1 MFYKVGLKIYLLGDV
16 MNLTN
21 TMSPQLFLYEKIKP
35 FGLPIAILMLMVMMV
50 IPLPSILLDIFFTT
64 NILLS
69 LLILM
74 VALHTFRPLDFS
86 SFPTVLLFA
95 TILRLG
101 LNVASTRI
109 VLSAGHTGPDAA
121 GKVIEAFG
129 EFVIAG
135 NYVVGIFVFA
145 ILIIINLVVITKGA
159 GRVSEVSARFTLD
172 AMPGKQMA
180 IDADLNAG
188 LLTSEEAKQRRD
200 DVAKEADFYGSMDGA
215 SKFVKGDAVAGIL
228 ILLINIIGG
237 LIIGIAQHDL
247 PASVAAENYIILS
260 VGDGLVAQIPS
271 LLLAIATAII
281 VTRVSTSQD
290 LSQQIGSQIGMKQA
304 WLPSAGVLFLLG
316 LIPGMP
322 NVLFLIASGLTFFI
336 WWRIKQKEDE
346 TNDGSDT
353 INENGETVVKEEKD
367 DDNSINLSEIADNSA
382 ISMQLGYGLIQMVD
396 DENDG
401 PLIARITGV
410 RKQISKELG
419 FIIPPVRIRDDLSL
433 DANHYRIRIGQE
445 IVAEDKVFPQL
456 ILAIPG
462 ESAQTKIEGTDVK
475 DPSFGMEATWIE
487 RHQQAKAENLG
498 YMVVEPESVIATHL
512 NQVLS
517 SQANELLGQDD
528 VQALL
533 DNLSKTSPQLVS
545 STVPK
550 LIPLNILTSVLKLLL
565 AERMPISDLR
575 RILEVLASQNHKNN
589 SPLDIAESIRPA
601 ISGLLIQQ
609 IAPLNSPLP
618 VITFSAELEQMIVNI
633 SKQTG
638 ANGLILEASLIQK
651 IVTAVNSV
659 MEKMQNENRK
669 AVMITAPVIRRDLS
683 HMLRQHIPNLDVLS
697 FTELPDNKKIEVIA
711 NIGSEEQNNN

>member
-1 MFYKVGLKIYLLGDV
+1 

-21 TMSPQLFLYEKIKP
+21 TLGGPISLPEKIKP
-35 FGLPIAILMLMVMMV
+35 FGLPVAILMLMVMMV
-50 IPLPSILLDIFFTT
+50 IPLPSFLLDIFFTT

-74 VALHTFRPLDFS
+74 VSIHTFRPLDFS

-188 LLTSEEAKQRRD
+188 LLTSEEAKQRRED
-200 DVAKEADFYGSMDGA
+200 IAKEADFYGSMDGA
-215 SKFVKGDAVAGIL
+215 SKFVKGDAIAGIL

-237 LIIGIAQHDL
+237 LIIGIAQHNL
-247 PASVAAENYIILS
+247 PVSTAAENYIILS

-290 LSQQIGSQIGMKQA
+290 LSKQIGSQIGVKQA
-304 WLPSAGVLFLLG
+304 WLPSACVLFLLG

-322 NVLFLIASGLTFFI
+322 NTLFLLGSGLTFFV
-336 WWRIKQKEDE
+336 WWMLRKKSEELDEDIRISDENNDIED
-346 TNDGSDT
+346 
-353 INENGETVVKEEKD
+353 VKDE
-367 DDNSINLSEIADNSA
+367 NSISLSEIADNSA
-382 ISMQLGYGLIQMVD
+382 ISMQLGYGLIQLVD
-396 DENDG
+396 DENEG

-419 FIIPPVRIRDDLSL
+419 FVIPQVRIRDDLTL
-433 DANHYRIRIGQE
+433 EANHYRIRIGQE
-445 IVAEDKVFPQL
+445 IVAEDKIFPQL
-456 ILAIPG
+456 LLAIPG
-462 ESAQTKIEGTDVK
+462 DSAQTKIEGTDVK
-475 DPSFGMEATWIE
+475 DPSFNMDATWIE
-487 RHQQAKAENLG
+487 PHQQARAENLG
-498 YMVVEPESVIATHL
+498 YMVVEPEAVIATHL
-512 NQVLS
+512 NQILS
-517 SQANELLGQDD
+517 KQASELLGQDD

-545 STVPK
+545 SAVPK
-550 LIPLNILTSVLKLLL
+550 LIPLNILTSILKSLL
-565 AERMPISDLR
+565 AEKMPISDLK
-575 RILEVLASQNHKNN
+575 RILEVLASQNIKNM
-589 SPLDIAESIRPA
+589 SPIELAEAVRPT

-618 VITFSAELEQMIVNI
+618 IITFSAELEQMIVNI
-633 SKQTG
+633 AKQTG
-638 ANGLILEASLIQK
+638 ANGLILEANLIQK
-651 IVTAVNSV
+651 IVTAINDVI
-659 MEKMQNENRK
+659 EKLQSENRK

-683 HMLRQHIPNLDVLS
+683 HMLRQHIPTLDVLS
-697 FTELPDNKKIEVIA
+697 FTELPDNKKIEVVA
-711 NIGSEEQNNN
+711 NIGSEEQNKD

>member
-1 MFYKVGLKIYLLGDV
+1 
-16 MNLTN
+16 MNLTS
-21 TMSPQLFLYEKIKP
+21 TLGGQFFILEKLKP
-35 FGLPIAILMLMVMMV
+35 FGLPLAILMLMVMMV
-50 IPLPSILLDIFFTT
+50 IPLPAFLLDVFFTT

-74 VALHTFRPLDFS
+74 VSLHTFRPLDFS

-109 VLSAGHTGPDAA
+109 VLSSGHTGSDAA

-200 DVAKEADFYGSMDGA
+200 DIAKEADFYGSMDGA
-215 SKFVKGDAVAGIL
+215 SKFVKGDAIAGIL

-237 LIIGIAQHDL
+237 LIIGIAQHNL
-247 PASVAAENYIILS
+247 PVSTAAENYIILS

-290 LSQQIGSQIGMKQA
+290 LSKQIGTQIGIKQA

-316 LIPGMP
+316 IIPGMP
-322 NVLFLIASGLTFFI
+322 NLLFLTASALTFFI
-336 WWRIKQKEDE
+336 WWTIKKQGESSGE
-346 TNDGSDT
+346 INDKS
-353 INENGETVVKEEKD
+353 VKENDEDKLDNTD
-367 DDNSINLSEIADNSA
+367 DDNALSLSEIADNSA
-382 ISMQLGYGLIQMVD
+382 ISMQLGYGLIQLVD

-410 RKQISKELG
+410 RKQISKDLG
-419 FIIPPVRIRDDLSL
+419 FIIPQVRIRDDLSL
-433 DANHYRIRIGQE
+433 EANHYRIRIGQE
-445 IVAEDKVFPQL
+445 IVAEDKIFPQL
-456 ILAIPG
+456 LLAIPG
-462 ESAQTKIEGTDVK
+462 DSAQTKIEGTDVK
-475 DPSFGMEATWIE
+475 DPSFNMDATWIE
-487 RHQQAKAENLG
+487 PHQQARAENLG
-498 YMVVEPESVIATHL
+498 YMVVEPEAVIATHL
-512 NQVLS
+512 NQILS
-517 SQANELLGQDD
+517 KQAADLLGQDD

-550 LIPLNILTSVLKLLL
+550 LVPLNILTSILKLLL
-565 AERMPISDLR
+565 IENMPISDLK
-575 RILEVLASQNHKNN
+575 RILEVLASLNVKTM
-589 SPLDIAESIRPA
+589 SPIELAEAIRPT
-601 ISGLLIQQ
+601 ISSLLIQQ
-609 IAPLNSPLP
+609 IAPLNNALP
-618 VITFSAELEQMIVNI
+618 IITFSAELEQMIVNI
-633 SKQTG
+633 AKQTG
-638 ANGLILEASLIQK
+638 ANGLILEGSLIQK
-651 IVTAVNSV
+651 IVSSINSV
-659 MEKMQNENRK
+659 MEKMQTENRK

-683 HMLRQHIPNLDVLS
+683 QMLRQHIPTLDILS
-697 FTELPDNKKIEVIA
+697 FTELPDNKKIEVVA
-711 NIGSEEQNNN
+711 NIGSDEESNN

>member
-1 MFYKVGLKIYLLGDV
+1 

-21 TMSPQLFLYEKIKP
+21 TLGGPISLPERIKP
-35 FGLPIAILMLMVMMV
+35 FGLPVAILMLMVMMV
-50 IPLPSILLDIFFTT
+50 IPLPSFLLDIFFTT

-74 VALHTFRPLDFS
+74 VSIHTFRPLDFS

-188 LLTSEEAKQRRD
+188 LLTSEEAKQRRED
-200 DVAKEADFYGSMDGA
+200 ISKEADFYGSMDGA
-215 SKFVKGDAVAGIL
+215 SKFVKGDAIAGIL

-237 LIIGIAQHDL
+237 LIIGIAQHNL
-247 PASVAAENYIILS
+247 PVSTAAENYIILS

-290 LSQQIGSQIGMKQA
+290 LSKQIGSQIGVKQA
-304 WLPSAGVLFLLG
+304 WLPSACVLFLLG

-322 NVLFLIASGLTFFI
+322 NTLFLLGSGLTFFV
-336 WWRIKQKEDE
+336 WWMLRKKSEELDEDIRISDENNDMED
-346 TNDGSDT
+346 
-353 INENGETVVKEEKD
+353 VKDE
-367 DDNSINLSEIADNSA
+367 NSISLSEIADNSA
-382 ISMQLGYGLIQMVD
+382 ISMQLGYGLIQLVD
-396 DENDG
+396 DENEG

-419 FIIPPVRIRDDLSL
+419 FVIPQVRIRDDLTL
-433 DANHYRIRIGQE
+433 EANHYRIRIGQE
-445 IVAEDKVFPQL
+445 IVAEDKIFPQL
-456 ILAIPG
+456 LLAIPG
-462 ESAQTKIEGTDVK
+462 DSAQTKIEGTDVK
-475 DPSFGMEATWIE
+475 DPSFNMDATWIE
-487 RHQQAKAENLG
+487 PHQQARAENLG
-498 YMVVEPESVIATHL
+498 YMVVEPEAVIATHL
-512 NQVLS
+512 NQILS
-517 SQANELLGQDD
+517 KQASELLGQDD

-545 STVPK
+545 SAVPK
-550 LIPLNILTSVLKLLL
+550 LIPLNILTSILKSLL
-565 AERMPISDLR
+565 AEKMPISDLK
-575 RILEVLASQNHKNN
+575 RILEVLASQNIKNM
-589 SPLDIAESIRPA
+589 SPIELAEAVRPT

-618 VITFSAELEQMIVNI
+618 IITFSAELEQMIVNI
-633 SKQTG
+633 AKQTG
-638 ANGLILEASLIQK
+638 ANGLILEANLIQK
-651 IVTAVNSV
+651 IVTAINDVI
-659 MEKMQNENRK
+659 EKLQSENRK

-683 HMLRQHIPNLDVLS
+683 HMLRQHIPTLDVLS
-697 FTELPDNKKIEVIA
+697 FTELPDNKKIEVVA
-711 NIGSEEQNNN
+711 NIGSEEQNKD

>member
-1 MFYKVGLKIYLLGDV
+1 
-16 MNLTN
+16 MNLTS
-21 TMSPQLFLYEKIKP
+21 TLGGQFFILEKLKP
-35 FGLPIAILMLMVMMV
+35 FGLPLAILMLMVMMV
-50 IPLPSILLDIFFTT
+50 IPLPAFLLDVFFTT

-74 VALHTFRPLDFS
+74 VSLHTFRPLDFS

-109 VLSAGHTGPDAA
+109 VLSSGHTGSDAA

-200 DVAKEADFYGSMDGA
+200 DIAKEADFYGSMDGA
-215 SKFVKGDAVAGIL
+215 SKFVKGDAIAGIL

-237 LIIGIAQHDL
+237 LIIGIAQHNL
-247 PASVAAENYIILS
+247 PVSTAAENYIILS

-290 LSQQIGSQIGMKQA
+290 LSKQIGTQIGIKQA

-316 LIPGMP
+316 IIPGMP
-322 NVLFLIASGLTFFI
+322 NLLFLTASALTFFI
-336 WWRIKQKEDE
+336 WWTIKKQAESSGE
-346 TNDGSDT
+346 INDKS
-353 INENGETVVKEEKD
+353 VKENDEDKLDNTD
-367 DDNSINLSEIADNSA
+367 DDNSLSLSEISDNSA
-382 ISMQLGYGLIQMVD
+382 ISMQLGYGLIQLVD

-410 RKQISKELG
+410 RKQISKDLG
-419 FIIPPVRIRDDLSL
+419 FIIPQVRIRDDLSL
-433 DANHYRIRIGQE
+433 EANHYRIRIGQE
-445 IVAEDKVFPQL
+445 IVAEDKIFPQL
-456 ILAIPG
+456 LLAIPG
-462 ESAQTKIEGTDVK
+462 DSAQTKIEGTDVK
-475 DPSFGMEATWIE
+475 DPSFNMDATWIE
-487 RHQQAKAENLG
+487 PHQQARAENLG
-498 YMVVEPESVIATHL
+498 YMVVEPEAVIATHL
-512 NQVLS
+512 NQILS
-517 SQANELLGQDD
+517 KQAADLLGQDD

-550 LIPLNILTSVLKLLL
+550 LVPLNILTSILKLLL
-565 AERMPISDLR
+565 IEKMPISDLK
-575 RILEVLASQNHKNN
+575 RILEVLASLNVKTM
-589 SPLDIAESIRPA
+589 SPIELAEAIRPT
-601 ISGLLIQQ
+601 ISSLLIQQ
-609 IAPLNSPLP
+609 IAPLNNALP
-618 VITFSAELEQMIVNI
+618 IITFSAELEQMIVNI
-633 SKQTG
+633 AKQTG
-638 ANGLILEASLIQK
+638 ANGLILEGSLIQK
-651 IVTAVNSV
+651 IVSGINSV
-659 MEKMQNENRK
+659 MEKMQTENRK

-683 HMLRQHIPNLDVLS
+683 QMLRQHIPTLDILS
-697 FTELPDNKKIEVIA
+697 FTELPDNKKIEVVA
-711 NIGSEEQNNN
+711 NIGSDEESNN

>member
-1 MFYKVGLKIYLLGDV
+1 

-21 TMSPQLFLYEKIKP
+21 TMSPQIFLYEKIKP
-35 FGLPIAILMLMVMMV
+35 FGLPLAILMLMVMMV
-50 IPLPSILLDIFFTT
+50 IPLPSVLLDIFFTT

-74 VALHTFRPLDFS
+74 VSLHTFRPLDFS

-109 VLSAGHTGPDAA
+109 VLSEGHTGPDAA

-188 LLTSEEAKQRRD
+188 LLTAEEAKQRRED
-200 DVAKEADFYGSMDGA
+200 ISKEADFYGSMDGA
-215 SKFVKGDAVAGIL
+215 SKFVKGDAIAGIL

-247 PASVAAENYIILS
+247 PVSTAAENYIILS

-290 LSQQIGSQIGMKQA
+290 LSEQIGSQIGIKQA
-304 WLPSAGVLFLLG
+304 WLPSGGVLFLLG

-322 NVLFLIASGLTFFI
+322 NMLFLTASGLTFFI
-336 WWRIKQKEDE
+336 WWKIKQKDQNPNEENNILD
-346 TNDGSDT
+346 NNSNIDSDGT
-353 INENGETVVKEEKD
+353 KKD
-367 DDNSINLSEIADNSA
+367 DDNSIDLSEVADNSA

-401 PLIARITGV
+401 PLIGRITGV
-410 RKQISKELG
+410 RKQISKDLG
-419 FIIPPVRIRDDLSL
+419 FIIPPVRIRDDLTL
-433 DANHYRIRIGQE
+433 EANHYRIRIGQE

-456 ILAIPG
+456 LLAIPG

-487 RHQQAKAENLG
+487 RHQQARAENLG
-498 YMVVEPESVIATHL
+498 YMVVEPDSVIATHL
-512 NQVLS
+512 NQILS
-517 SQANELLGQDD
+517 SQASELLGQDD

-550 LIPLNILTSVLKLLL
+550 LIPLNIITSVLKSLL

-575 RILEVLASQNHKNN
+575 RILEVLASQNNKNA
-589 SPLDIAESIRPA
+589 SPIDIAETVRPA

-633 SKQTG
+633 AKQTG
-638 ANGLILEASLIQK
+638 ENGLILEANLIQK
-651 IVTAVNSV
+651 IVTAINSV

-683 HMLRQHIPNLDVLS
+683 HMLRQHIPSLDVLS
-697 FTELPDNKKIEVIA
+697 FTELPDNKKIEVVA
-711 NIGSEEQNNN
+711 NIGSEEQNKN

>member
-1 MFYKVGLKIYLLGDV
+1 
-16 MNLTN
+16 MNLTS
-21 TMSPQLFLYEKIKP
+21 TLGGQFFILEKLKP
-35 FGLPIAILMLMVMMV
+35 FGLPLAILMLMVMMV
-50 IPLPSILLDIFFTT
+50 IPLPAFLLDVFFTT

-74 VALHTFRPLDFS
+74 VSLHTFRPLDFS

-109 VLSAGHTGPDAA
+109 VLSSGHTGSDAA

-200 DVAKEADFYGSMDGA
+200 DIAKEADFYGSMDGA
-215 SKFVKGDAVAGIL
+215 SKFVKGDAIAGIL

-237 LIIGIAQHDL
+237 LIIGIAQHNL
-247 PASVAAENYIILS
+247 PVSTAAENYIILS

-290 LSQQIGSQIGMKQA
+290 LSKQIGTQIGIKQA

-316 LIPGMP
+316 IIPGMP
-322 NVLFLIASGLTFFI
+322 NLLFLTASGLTFFI
-336 WWRIKQKEDE
+336 WWTIKKQEESSGEINDKSIKENDE
-346 TNDGSDT
+346 DKLDNT
-353 INENGETVVKEEKD
+353 D
-367 DDNSINLSEIADNSA
+367 DDNTLSLSEIADNSA
-382 ISMQLGYGLIQMVD
+382 ISMQLGYGLIQLVD

-410 RKQISKELG
+410 RKQISKDLG
-419 FIIPPVRIRDDLSL
+419 FIIPQVRIRDDLSL
-433 DANHYRIRIGQE
+433 EANHYRIRIGQE
-445 IVAEDKVFPQL
+445 IVAEDKIFPQL
-456 ILAIPG
+456 LLAIPG
-462 ESAQTKIEGTDVK
+462 DSAQTKIEGTDVK
-475 DPSFGMEATWIE
+475 DPSFNMDATWIE
-487 RHQQAKAENLG
+487 PHQQARAENLG
-498 YMVVEPESVIATHL
+498 YMVVEPEAVIATHL
-512 NQVLS
+512 NQILS
-517 SQANELLGQDD
+517 KQAADLLGQDD

-550 LIPLNILTSVLKLLL
+550 LVPLNILTSILKLLL
-565 AERMPISDLR
+565 IENMPISDLK
-575 RILEVLASQNHKNN
+575 RILEVLASLNVKTM
-589 SPLDIAESIRPA
+589 SPIELAEAIRPT
-601 ISGLLIQQ
+601 ISSLLIQQ
-609 IAPLNSPLP
+609 IAPLNNALP
-618 VITFSAELEQMIVNI
+618 IITFSAELEQMIVNI
-633 SKQTG
+633 AKQTG
-638 ANGLILEASLIQK
+638 ANGLILEGSLIQK
-651 IVTAVNSV
+651 IVSGINSV
-659 MEKMQNENRK
+659 MEKMQTENRK

-683 HMLRQHIPNLDVLS
+683 QMLRQHIPTLDILS
-697 FTELPDNKKIEVIA
+697 FTELPDNKKIEVVA
-711 NIGSEEQNNN
+711 NIGSDEESNN

>member
-1 MFYKVGLKIYLLGDV
+1 
-16 MNLTN
+16 MNLTS
-21 TMSPQLFLYEKIKP
+21 TLGGQFFILEKLKP
-35 FGLPIAILMLMVMMV
+35 FGLPLAILMLMVMMV
-50 IPLPSILLDIFFTT
+50 IPLPAFLLDVFFTT

-74 VALHTFRPLDFS
+74 VSLHTFRPLDFS

-109 VLSAGHTGPDAA
+109 VLSSGHTGSDAA

-200 DVAKEADFYGSMDGA
+200 DIAKEADFYGSMDGA
-215 SKFVKGDAVAGIL
+215 SKFVKGDAIAGIL

-237 LIIGIAQHDL
+237 LIIGIAQHNL
-247 PASVAAENYIILS
+247 PVSTAAENYIILS

-290 LSQQIGSQIGMKQA
+290 LSKQIGSQIGIKQA

-316 LIPGMP
+316 IIPGMP
-322 NVLFLIASGLTFFI
+322 NLLFLTASALTFFI
-336 WWRIKQKEDE
+336 WWTIKKQAESSGE
-346 TNDGSDT
+346 INDKS
-353 INENGETVVKEEKD
+353 VKENDEDKLDNTD
-367 DDNSINLSEIADNSA
+367 DDNTLSLSEIADNSA
-382 ISMQLGYGLIQMVD
+382 ISMQLGYGLIQLVD

-410 RKQISKELG
+410 RKQISKDLG
-419 FIIPPVRIRDDLSL
+419 FIIPQVRIRDDLSL
-433 DANHYRIRIGQE
+433 EANHYRIRIGQE
-445 IVAEDKVFPQL
+445 IVAEDKIFPQL
-456 ILAIPG
+456 LLAIPG
-462 ESAQTKIEGTDVK
+462 DSAQTKIEGTDVK
-475 DPSFGMEATWIE
+475 DPSFNMDATWIE
-487 RHQQAKAENLG
+487 PHQQARAENLG
-498 YMVVEPESVIATHL
+498 YMVVEPEAVIATHL
-512 NQVLS
+512 NQILS
-517 SQANELLGQDD
+517 KQASDLLGQDD

-550 LIPLNILTSVLKLLL
+550 LVPLNILTSILKLLL
-565 AERMPISDLR
+565 IEKMPISDLK
-575 RILEVLASQNHKNN
+575 RILEVLASLNVKTM
-589 SPLDIAESIRPA
+589 SPIELAEAIRPT
-601 ISGLLIQQ
+601 ISSLLIQQ
-609 IAPLNSPLP
+609 IAPLNNALP
-618 VITFSAELEQMIVNI
+618 IITFSAELEQMIVNI
-633 SKQTG
+633 AKQTG
-638 ANGLILEASLIQK
+638 ANGLILEGSLIQK
-651 IVTAVNSV
+651 IVSGINSV
-659 MEKMQNENRK
+659 MEKMQTENRK

-683 HMLRQHIPNLDVLS
+683 QMLRQHIPTLDILS
-697 FTELPDNKKIEVIA
+697 FTELPDNKKIEVVA
-711 NIGSEEQNNN
+711 NIGSDEESNN

>member
-1 MFYKVGLKIYLLGDV
+1 
-16 MNLTN
+16 MNLTS
-21 TMSPQLFLYEKIKP
+21 TLGGQFFILEKLKP
-35 FGLPIAILMLMVMMV
+35 FGLPLAILMLMVMMV
-50 IPLPSILLDIFFTT
+50 IPLPAFLLDVFFTT

-74 VALHTFRPLDFS
+74 VSLHTFRPLDFS

-109 VLSAGHTGPDAA
+109 VLSSGHTGSDAA

-200 DVAKEADFYGSMDGA
+200 DIAKEADFYGSMDGA
-215 SKFVKGDAVAGIL
+215 SKFVKGDAIAGIL

-237 LIIGIAQHDL
+237 LIIGIAQHNL
-247 PASVAAENYIILS
+247 PVSTAAENYIILS

-290 LSQQIGSQIGMKQA
+290 LSKQIGTQIGIKQA

-316 LIPGMP
+316 IIPGMP
-322 NVLFLIASGLTFFI
+322 NLLFLTASALTFFI
-336 WWRIKQKEDE
+336 WWTIKKQEE
-346 TNDGSDT
+346 SSGEINDKS
-353 INENGETVVKEEKD
+353 VKENDEDKLDSTD
-367 DDNSINLSEIADNSA
+367 DDNTLSLSEIADNSA
-382 ISMQLGYGLIQMVD
+382 ISMQLGYGLIQLVD

-410 RKQISKELG
+410 RKQISKDLG
-419 FIIPPVRIRDDLSL
+419 FIIPQVRIRDDLSL
-433 DANHYRIRIGQE
+433 EANHYRIRIGQE
-445 IVAEDKVFPQL
+445 IVAEDKIFPQL
-456 ILAIPG
+456 LLAIPG
-462 ESAQTKIEGTDVK
+462 DSAQTKIEGTDVK
-475 DPSFGMEATWIE
+475 DPSFNMDATWIE
-487 RHQQAKAENLG
+487 PHQQARAENLG
-498 YMVVEPESVIATHL
+498 YMVVEPEAVIATHL
-512 NQVLS
+512 NQILS
-517 SQANELLGQDD
+517 KQAADLLGQDD

-550 LIPLNILTSVLKLLL
+550 LVPLNILTSILKLLL
-565 AERMPISDLR
+565 IENMPISDLK
-575 RILEVLASQNHKNN
+575 RILEVLASLNVKTM
-589 SPLDIAESIRPA
+589 SPIELAEAIRPT
-601 ISGLLIQQ
+601 ISSLLIQQ
-609 IAPLNSPLP
+609 IAPLNNALP
-618 VITFSAELEQMIVNI
+618 IITFSAELEQMIVNI
-633 SKQTG
+633 AKQTG
-638 ANGLILEASLIQK
+638 ANGLILEGSLIQK
-651 IVTAVNSV
+651 IVSSINSV
-659 MEKMQNENRK
+659 MEKMQTENRK

-683 HMLRQHIPNLDVLS
+683 QMLRQHIPTLDILS
-697 FTELPDNKKIEVIA
+697 FTELPDNKKIEVVA
-711 NIGSEEQNNN
+711 NIGSDEESNN

>member
-1 MFYKVGLKIYLLGDV
+1 
-16 MNLTN
+16 MNLTS
-21 TMSPQLFLYEKIKP
+21 TLSKDFFPFEKLKAL
-35 FGLPIAILMLMVMMV
+35 GLPVAILMLMMMMV
-50 IPLPSILLDIFFTT
+50 VPLPAVLLDIFFTT

-74 VALHTFRPLDFS
+74 VSLHTFRPLDFS

-188 LLTSEEAKQRRD
+188 LLTSEEAKQRRED
-200 DVAKEADFYGSMDGA
+200 IAKEADFYGSMDGA
-215 SKFVKGDAVAGIL
+215 SKFVKGDAIAGIL

-247 PASVAAENYIILS
+247 PVSTAAENYIILS

-290 LSQQIGSQIGMKQA
+290 LSKQIGSQIGIKQA

-316 LIPGMP
+316 IIPGMP
-322 NVLFLIASGLTFFI
+322 NFLFLIASGLTLFI
-336 WWRIKQKEDE
+336 WWTIKKQSENSAVYNEMQGTSNDE
-346 TNDGSDT
+346 SD
-353 INENGETVVKEEKD
+353 VDQEKD
-367 DDNSINLSEIADNSA
+367 ENSISLSEIADNSA
-382 ISMQLGYGLIQMVD
+382 ISMQLGYGLIQLVD

-419 FIIPPVRIRDDLSL
+419 FIIPQVRIRDDLSL
-433 DANHYRIRIGQE
+433 EANHYRIRIGQE
-445 IVAEDKVFPQL
+445 IVAEDKIFPQL
-456 ILAIPG
+456 LLAIPG
-462 ESAQTKIEGTDVK
+462 DSAQTKIDGTDVK
-475 DPSFGMEATWIE
+475 DPSFNMDATWIE
-487 RHQQAKAENLG
+487 PHQQARAENLG
-498 YMVVEPESVIATHL
+498 YMVVEPEAVIATHL

-517 SQANELLGQDD
+517 KQSSELLGQDD

-533 DNLSKTSPQLVS
+533 DNLSQSSPQLVS
-545 STVPK
+545 SSVPK
-550 LIPLNILTSVLKLLL
+550 IIPLNVLTSILKSLL
-565 AERMPISDLR
+565 AERMPISDLK
-575 RILEVLASQNHKNN
+575 RILEVLTTQNVKNAS
-589 SPLDIAESIRPA
+589 PIELAESIRPA

-618 VITFSAELEQMIVNI
+618 IITFSAELEQMIVNI
-633 SKQTG
+633 AKQTG

-651 IVTAVNSV
+651 IVSAINEV
-659 MEKMQNENRK
+659 MEKMQSQNRN
-669 AVMITAPVIRRDLS
+669 AIMITAPVIRRDLS
-683 HMLRQHIPNLDVLS
+683 HMLRQHIPSLNVLS
-697 FTELPDNKKIEVIA
+697 FTELPDSKKIEVVA
-711 NIGSEEQNNN
+711 NIGSEETK